1 MNAATTTS
9 PTNFYALARNDFG
22 RGVSPQELKA
32 VEAQL
37 QNNPIARLPGDT
49 FREQLRLMLAC
60 TIKLTGSVDQSRSQ
74 QQLAAWLDVLD
85 GTITSQHFF
94 AKQGFTFFTWEDLA
108 KMDMEPMAACC
119 YMRMAR
125 DAQAVAVMYK
135 AQKQAVATPAV
146 QCYA

>member
-37 QNNPIARLPGDT
+37 QNNPIARMAGDT

-60 TIKLTGSVDQSRSQ
+60 TIKLTGSVDQSRPHAQ
-74 QQLAAWLDVLD
+74 MAAWLDVLD
-85 GTITSQHFF
+85 GTIGAHHYF
-94 AKQGFTFFTWEDLA
+94 AKQGYSFHTWEELA
-108 KMDMEPMAACC
+108 NMEMEPMVACC
-119 YMRMAR
+119 YMRMAH
-125 DAQAVAVMYK
+125 DAKAVAAMYM
-135 AQKQAVATPAV
+135 AQRGQ
-146 QCYA
+146 